1 MFQGNANILRGS
13 VTINHG
19 ASIAGTARTD
29 FTASFTNAAVGDRVV
44 ANPAVVNP
52 NPAVTQYVSPVV
64 TTANVITVSLGNL
77 GSATTTAGTAVVY
90 HVTLIKATGEDN
102 VP

>member
-29 FTASFTNAAVGDRVV
+29 FTASFTNVAVGDRVI
-44 ANPAVVNP
+44 ASPAVVNP
-52 NPAVTQYVSPVV
+52 NPAVIQCPSPVC
-64 TTANVITVSLGNL
+64 TTANVISVSLGNL
-77 GSATTTAGTAVVY
+77 GTATTTAGTAVVY
-90 HVTLIKATGEDN
+90 QVTVIKATGEDN